1 MKNPISIYSGSNNS
15 SLGYKALNNVT
26 TGSNNTAIGY
36 QSLTSVTNGALN
48 TAIGYNTDVS
58 DSLTNAIAIGANA
71 KVSKSYTIQLGDST
85 ITNVNT
91 FGDISTP
98 GIITASAF
106 YGNVYGVV
114 QSAVTATKLQNAL
127 TINGT
132 IFDGS
137 IPKSITI
144 SSSGTSIGTD
154 PSFNTVTANT
164 KFIGDLSGNAA
175 TATKV
180 SHKLTINNQVFDGS
194 QDISVNI
201 TSGTSSGT
209 TTYNTGIL
217 AGYNTAIGDG
227 ALSKNGY
234 SSVIN
239 EITQTISTI
248 GIGNVAIGSQ
258 SLLNNTTGS
267 FNTAVGCMAVN
278 DASFNGNK
286 NTTIGAFSDISG
298 NIENSTAIGANAIVT
313 TSNTIQLGDGNIDYV
328 KTSGDIYTTGNINAT
343 TFNGSHFQGIGTDPS
358 IITSV
363 GIFNSYITTPQI
375 SVSGDAS
382 FNKIYGGKNGDFN
395 VDASGNVTAPN
406 LVTLINPQTINGIK
420 TFMSPPVMSGAS
432 ITTST
437 IPTSAINNYG
447 NGYQTIAGMN
457 TALGS
462 YVTTSAQN
470 TTLNSYVTTSAQTV
484 ALGSYVTTTAQTT
497 ALTLYQTIA
506 GMNTAY
512 VKTSGNSTITGI
524 LTATSFNA
532 ISDYRVKENVQQLDP
547 TLFNVDKLNPVTYNK
562 IDSGKQDIG
571 FIAHE
576 VQEVFPC
583 LVTGEKDGEQTQSLN
598 YLGLIGVLVKE
609 IQELKKR
616 VAILENR

>member
-1 MKNPISIYSGSNNS
+1 M
-15 SLGYKALNNVT
+15 LNVT
-26 TGSNNTAIGY
+26 T
-36 QSLTSVTNGALN
+36 
-48 TAIGYNTDVS
+48 
-58 DSLTNAIAIGANA
+58 AN
-71 KVSKSYTIQLGDST
+71 
-85 ITNVNT
+85 
-91 FGDISTP
+91 F
-98 GIITASAF
+98 
-106 YGNVYGVV
+106 
-114 QSAVTATKLQNAL
+114 VTATA
-127 TINGT
+127 T
-132 IFDGS
+132 
-137 IPKSITI
+137 
-144 SSSGTSIGTD
+144 SGFT
-154 PSFNTVTANT
+154 
-164 KFIGDLSGNAA
+164 GDLSGNAA
-175 TATKV
+175 TATKLKN
-180 SHKLTINNQVFDGS
+180 KLTINNHVFDGS

-209 TTYNTGIL
+209 TTNTGIL

-313 TSNTIQLGDGNIDYV
+313 TSHTIQLGDSNITNVNTD
-328 KTSGDIYTTGNINAT
+328 GDIYTTGNINAT
-343 TFNGSHFQGIGTDPS
+343 TFNGSHFQGIGTTS
-358 IITSV
+358 SVITSV

-382 FNKIYGGKNGDFN
+382 FNKIYGGKNGEFK
-395 VDASGNVTAPN
+395 VDTSGNVTAPKFIGDLSGTN
-406 LVTLINPQTINGIK
+406 ISASTGLKISNSITLTGSDG
-420 TFMSPPVMSGAS
+420 T
-432 ITTST
+432 ITTSGKIT
-437 IPTSAINNYG
+437 ASDFSGNFSGGTVTANYG
-447 NGYQTIAGMN
+447 SFNSSIGVGSNTTNRQFSVDLNGIVTAPKFIGDLSGTNISASKLSVSGDASFNQIYGGSSGAFIVDNLGGTTVKTLKISNFITAGIAHID
-457 TALGS
+457 
-462 YVTTSAQN
+462 VTTGNISNSKIVTADLDTSLSNLLSAN
-470 TTLNSYVTTSAQTV
+470 PSFTTINATGNIES
-484 ALGSYVTTTAQTT
+484 
-497 ALTLYQTIA
+497 
-506 GMNTAY
+506 
-512 VKTSGNSTITGI
+512 NSTTIGTIIVTGGI
-524 LTATSFNA
+524 GVSGKVTATSFNA
-532 ISDYRVKENVQQLDP
+532 TSDYRIKENVQQLDP

-576 VQEVFPC
+576 VQEVFPY

>member
-26 TGSNNTAIGY
+26 TGSSNTAIGY

-209 TTYNTGIL
+209 TTNAGIL
-217 AGYNTAIGDG
+217 PGYNTAIGDG

-298 NIENSTAIGANAIVT
+298 NIENSTAIGANAIVDA
-313 TSNTIQLGDGNIDYV
+313 SNTIQLGDGNIDYV

-363 GIFNSYITTPQI
+363 GIFSSSITTPQI

-382 FNKIYGGKNGDFN
+382 FNKIYGGKNGEFK
-395 VDASGNVTAPN
+395 VDTSGNVTAPKFIGDLSGN
-406 LVTLINPQTINGIK
+406 ASTATKLQTIRKINGVDFDGSKDIS
-420 TFMSPPVMSGAS
+420 FNVGSS
-432 ITTST
+432 ISTDPSFNSMIVGNTST
-437 IPTSAINNYG
+437 VNKII
-447 NGYQTIAGMN
+447 
-457 TALGS
+457 
-462 YVTTSAQN
+462 
-470 TTLNSYVTTSAQTV
+470 LNS
-484 ALGSYVTTTAQTT
+484 
-497 ALTLYQTIA
+497 
-506 GMNTAY
+506 
-512 VKTSGNSTITGI
+512 SGNV
-524 LTATSFNA
+524 TANSFNA
-532 ISDYRVKENVQQLDP
+532 TSDYRVKENVQQLDP

-576 VQEVFPC
+576 VQEVFPY

-616 VAILENR
+616 VAILEMTV